1 MAAAAPAAAPAAP
14 GGAPLDPLAPA
25 VAAAPRQVLA
35 GLSIDT
41 FRQRSHILEDSLRAL
56 LPEYTLLYGCYED
69 TRNLAIP
76 NQGPGGGNMIID
88 DLAADQLEAHID
100 AAFAGVMNIIE
111 QICEVNAPPNNNIN
125 NNNNNNQ
132 GGGTRTTR
140 KINMSMKNLQKL
152 VSKHRVTRSGSKKE
166 VAERLWKLHHHT
178 MSLNELKKIEDFL
191 QLPPSKRY
199 KGPRFYVRDN
209 GNRLTRVPV

>member
-1 MAAAAPAAAPAAP
+1 MAAAAAP
-14 GGAPLDPLAPA
+14 GGAPLEPLAPA
-25 VAAAPRQVLA
+25 VAAAPRPVLA

-41 FRQRSHILEDSLRAL
+41 FRQRSNILEGRLMAL

-76 NQGPGGGNMIID
+76 NQGPGGGNMQVD
-88 DLAADQLEAHID
+88 DVAADQLEAHID
-100 AAFAGVMNIIE
+100 AAFAGVMDIIE
-111 QICEVNAPPNNNIN
+111 QICKVNAPS
-125 NNNNNNQ
+125 NNNNNQ
-132 GGGTRTTR
+132 GGGKRTTR
-140 KINMSMKNLQKL
+140 KINMSMTNLQKL

>member
-1 MAAAAPAAAPAAP
+1 MAAAAPAAP

-41 FRQRSHILEDSLRAL
+41 FRQRSHILEDRLRAL
-56 LPEYTLLYGCYED
+56 LPEYILLYGCYED

-100 AAFAGVMNIIE
+100 AAFAGVMDIIE
-111 QICEVNAPPNNNIN
+111 QICKVNAPS
-125 NNNNNNQ
+125 NNNNNQ
-132 GGGTRTTR
+132 GGGKRTTR
-140 KINMSMKNLQKL
+140 KINMSMTNLQKL

>member
-1 MAAAAPAAAPAAP
+1 MAAQAAP

-25 VAAAPRQVLA
+25 VAAAPRPVLA

-41 FRQRSHILEDSLRAL
+41 FRQRSNILEGRLRAL

-69 TRNLAIP
+69 VRNLAIP
-76 NQGPGGGNMIID
+76 NQGPGGGNMIVD
-88 DLAADQLEAHID
+88 DLAADVLEAHID
-100 AAFAGVMNIIE
+100 AAFAGVMDIIE
-111 QICEVNAPPNNNIN
+111 QICEVNAASNNNIN
-125 NNNNNNQ
+125 NNNNQ
-132 GGGTRTTR
+132 GGGKRTTR
-140 KINMSMKNLQKL
+140 KKNMSMTNLQKL

-199 KGPRFYVRDN
+199 KGQRFYVRDN

>member
-1 MAAAAPAAAPAAP
+1 MAAAAAPAAP
-14 GGAPLDPLAPA
+14 GGAPLEPLAPA
-25 VAAAPRQVLA
+25 VAAAPRPVLA

-41 FRQRSHILEDSLRAL
+41 FRQRSNILEGRLMAL

-76 NQGPGGGNMIID
+76 NQGPGGGNMQVD
-88 DLAADQLEAHID
+88 DVAADQLEAHID
-100 AAFAGVMNIIE
+100 AAFAGVMDIIE
-111 QICEVNAPPNNNIN
+111 QICKVNAPS
-125 NNNNNNQ
+125 NNNNNQ
-132 GGGTRTTR
+132 GGGKRTTR
-140 KINMSMKNLQKL
+140 KINMSMTNLQKL

>member
-1 MAAAAPAAAPAAP
+1 MAAAAAP

-25 VAAAPRQVLA
+25 VAAAPRPVLA

-41 FRQRSHILEDSLRAL
+41 FRQRSNILEGRLRAL

-69 TRNLAIP
+69 VRNLAIP
-76 NQGPGGGNMIID
+76 NQGPGGGNMIVD
-88 DLAADQLEAHID
+88 DLAADVLEAHID
-100 AAFAGVMNIIE
+100 AAFAGVMDIIE
-111 QICEVNAPPNNNIN
+111 QICEVNAASNNNIN
-125 NNNNNNQ
+125 NNNNQ
-132 GGGTRTTR
+132 GGGKRTTR
-140 KINMSMKNLQKL
+140 KKNMSMTNLQKL

-199 KGPRFYVRDN
+199 KGQRFYVRDN

>member
-1 MAAAAPAAAPAAP
+1 MAAAAAP
-14 GGAPLDPLAPA
+14 GGAPLEPLAPA
-25 VAAAPRQVLA
+25 IAAAARPVLA

-41 FRQRSHILEDSLRAL
+41 FRQRSQALEERLRAL

-69 TRNLAIP
+69 VRNLAIP
-76 NQGPGGGNMIID
+76 NQGPGGGNMIVD
-88 DLAADQLEAHID
+88 DLAADVLEAHID
-100 AAFAGVMNIIE
+100 AAFAGVMDIIE
-111 QICEVNAPPNNNIN
+111 QICEVNAPS

-132 GGGTRTTR
+132 GGGKRTTR
-140 KINMSMKNLQKL
+140 KKNMSMTNLQKL
-152 VSKHRVTRSGSKKE
+152 VLKHRVTRSGSKKE

-178 MSLNELKKIEDFL
+178 MSLTELKKIEDFL

>member
-1 MAAAAPAAAPAAP
+1 MAAAAAP
-14 GGAPLDPLAPA
+14 GGAPVDPLAPA
-25 VAAAPRQVLA
+25 VAAAPRPVLA

-41 FRQRSHILEDSLRAL
+41 FRQRSQALEGRLRAL

-69 TRNLAIP
+69 VRNLAIP
-76 NQGPGGGNMIID
+76 NQGPGGGNMIVD
-88 DLAADQLEAHID
+88 DLAADVLEAHID
-100 AAFAGVMNIIE
+100 AAFAGVMDIIE
-111 QICEVNAPPNNNIN
+111 QICEVNAPSNNNIN
-125 NNNNNNQ
+125 NNNNQ
-132 GGGTRTTR
+132 GGGKRTTR
-140 KINMSMKNLQKL
+140 KKNMSMTNLQKL
-152 VSKHRVTRSGSKKE
+152 VLKHRVTRSGSKKE

-199 KGPRFYVRDN
+199 KGQRFYVRDN

>member
-1 MAAAAPAAAPAAP
+1 MAAAAP
-14 GGAPLDPLAPA
+14 GGAPLEPLAPA
-25 VAAAPRQVLA
+25 IAAAARPVLA

-41 FRQRSHILEDSLRAL
+41 FRQRSNILEGRLRAL

-69 TRNLAIP
+69 VRNLAIP
-76 NQGPGGGNMIID
+76 NQGPGGGNMIVD
-88 DLAADQLEAHID
+88 DLAADILEAHID
-100 AAFAGVMNIIE
+100 AAFAGVMDIIE
-111 QICEVNAPPNNNIN
+111 QICEVNAPSNNNIN
-125 NNNNNNQ
+125 NNNNQ
-132 GGGTRTTR
+132 GGGKRTTR
-140 KINMSMKNLQKL
+140 KINMSMTNLQKL

-178 MSLNELKKIEDFL
+178 MSLTELKKIEDFL

>member
-1 MAAAAPAAAPAAP
+1 MAAAAAP
-14 GGAPLDPLAPA
+14 GGAPLEPLAPA
-25 VAAAPRQVLA
+25 VAAAPRPVLA

-41 FRQRSHILEDSLRAL
+41 FRQRSNILEGRLRAL

-76 NQGPGGGNMIID
+76 NQGPGGGNMIVD

-100 AAFAGVMNIIE
+100 AAFAGVMDIIE
-111 QICEVNAPPNNNIN
+111 QICEVNAPSNNNIN
-125 NNNNNNQ
+125 NNNNQ
-132 GGGTRTTR
+132 GGGKRTTR
-140 KINMSMKNLQKL
+140 KKNMSMTNLQKL

-178 MSLNELKKIEDFL
+178 MSLTELKKIEDFL

-209 GNRLTRVPV
+209 GNRLTPVPV

>member
-1 MAAAAPAAAPAAP
+1 MAAAAAP
-14 GGAPLDPLAPA
+14 GGAPLEPLAPA
-25 VAAAPRQVLA
+25 IAAAARPVLA

-41 FRQRSHILEDSLRAL
+41 FRQRSNILEGRLRAL

-69 TRNLAIP
+69 VRNLAIP
-76 NQGPGGGNMIID
+76 NQGPGGGNMIVD
-88 DLAADQLEAHID
+88 DLAADILEAHID
-100 AAFAGVMNIIE
+100 AAFAGVMDIIE
-111 QICEVNAPPNNNIN
+111 QICEVNAPSNNNIN
-125 NNNNNNQ
+125 NNNNQ
-132 GGGTRTTR
+132 RGGKRTTR
-140 KINMSMKNLQKL
+140 KKNMSMTNLQKL

-178 MSLNELKKIEDFL
+178 MSLTELKKIEDFL

>member
-1 MAAAAPAAAPAAP
+1 MAAAAAPAAAP
-14 GGAPLDPLAPA
+14 GGAPLEPLAPA
-25 VAAAPRQVLA
+25 VAAAPRPVLA

-41 FRQRSHILEDSLRAL
+41 FRQRSNILEGRLRAL

-76 NQGPGGGNMIID
+76 NQGPGGGNMIVD

-100 AAFAGVMNIIE
+100 AAFAGVMDIIE
-111 QICEVNAPPNNNIN
+111 QICEVNAPSVNAPS
-125 NNNNNNQ
+125 NNNNNQ
-132 GGGTRTTR
+132 GGGKRNTR
-140 KINMSMKNLQKL
+140 KINMSMTNLQKL

-178 MSLNELKKIEDFL
+178 MSLKELKKIEDFL

-209 GNRLTRVPV
+209 GNRLTPVPV

>member
-1 MAAAAPAAAPAAP
+1 MAAAAAPAAP

-25 VAAAPRQVLA
+25 VAAAPRPVLA

-41 FRQRSHILEDSLRAL
+41 FRQRSNILEGRLRAL

-69 TRNLAIP
+69 VRNLAIP
-76 NQGPGGGNMIID
+76 NQGPGGGNMIVD
-88 DLAADQLEAHID
+88 DLAADVLEAHID
-100 AAFAGVMNIIE
+100 AAFAGVMDIIE
-111 QICEVNAPPNNNIN
+111 QICEVNAASNNNIN
-125 NNNNNNQ
+125 NNNNQ
-132 GGGTRTTR
+132 GGGKRTTR
-140 KINMSMKNLQKL
+140 KKNMSMTNLQKL

-199 KGPRFYVRDN
+199 KGQRFYVRDN

>member
-1 MAAAAPAAAPAAP
+1 MAAAAAP

-25 VAAAPRQVLA
+25 VAAAPRPVLA

-41 FRQRSHILEDSLRAL
+41 FRQRSNILEGRLRAL

-76 NQGPGGGNMIID
+76 NQGPGGGNMIVD
-88 DLAADQLEAHID
+88 DLAADVLEAHID
-100 AAFAGVMNIIE
+100 AAFAGVMDIIE
-111 QICEVNAPPNNNIN
+111 QICEVNAPS
-125 NNNNNNQ
+125 NNNNQ
-132 GGGTRTTR
+132 GGGKRTTR
-140 KINMSMKNLQKL
+140 KINMSMTNLQKL

>member
-1 MAAAAPAAAPAAP
+1 MAAAAP
-14 GGAPLDPLAPA
+14 GGAPLEPLAPA
-25 VAAAPRQVLA
+25 IAAAARPVLA

-41 FRQRSHILEDSLRAL
+41 FRQRSQALEERLRAL

-69 TRNLAIP
+69 VRNLAIP
-76 NQGPGGGNMIID
+76 NQGPGGGNMIVD
-88 DLAADQLEAHID
+88 DLAADILEAHID
-100 AAFAGVMNIIE
+100 AAFAGVMDIIE
-111 QICEVNAPPNNNIN
+111 QICEVNAPSVNAPSNNNIN
-125 NNNNNNQ
+125 NNNNQ
-132 GGGTRTTR
+132 GGGKRTTR
-140 KINMSMKNLQKL
+140 KKNMSMTNLQKL
-152 VSKHRVTRSGSKKE
+152 VLKHRVTRSGSKKE

-178 MSLNELKKIEDFL
+178 MSLTELKKIEDFL